1 MNPLLLIQNLSC
13 LRLNRVL
20 KFWCSCGQS
29 HNQPY
34 GDGSHQNT
42 ESPPCKVCNER
53 QKTGSSMPV

>member
-1 MNPLLLIQNLSC
+1 MNL
-13 LRLNRVL
+13 VL

-42 ESPPCKVCNER
+42 ESPL
-53 QKTGSSMPV
+53 